1 MYGEVRS
8 NIDIL
13 YQIVWEKKYYTI
25 SLSDNT
31 ILMMLLNVWTM
42 RQTEIHFLYMRK
54 FNYHCQTIS
63 E

>member
-1 MYGEVRS
+1 MYGEARS

-42 RQTEIHFLYMRK
+42 RQTEIHIYEK
-54 FNYHCQTIS
+54 I
-63 E
+63 

>member
-1 MYGEVRS
+1 MYIDVIKFG
-8 NIDIL
+8 DIL

-42 RQTEIHFLYMRK
+42 RQTEIHIYEK
-54 FNYHCQTIS
+54 I
-63 E
+63 